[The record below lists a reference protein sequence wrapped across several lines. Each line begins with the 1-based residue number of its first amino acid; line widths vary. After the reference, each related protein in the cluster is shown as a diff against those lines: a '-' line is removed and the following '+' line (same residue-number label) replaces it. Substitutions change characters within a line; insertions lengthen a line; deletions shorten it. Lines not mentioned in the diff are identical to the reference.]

1 MSYFNASWSLYTTA
15 KTNKSNKINQIL
27 QLLNGSRAMNLKGG
41 SLCFRK
47 GHVSLFT
54 GLLHLSLIKRRIN
67 LVHILMGFAVIF
79 FSERARQDGPYPGLS
94 YGSLLCDVVSKE
106 VAQDG
111 YHGICTGV
119 FSSFTLLTDNGS
131 GQAILQLLL
140 SVVVI

>member
-1 MSYFNASWSLYTTA
+1 
-15 KTNKSNKINQIL
+15 
-27 QLLNGSRAMNLKGG
+27 MNLKAG

-47 GHVSLFT
+47 GHVSLFN
-54 GLLHLSLIKRRIN
+54 GLLPVSLIKRRIN